1 MVGEELRAARLTRGL
16 TLEQLS
22 EATKIRTLV
31 IESMESGDFGPCG
44 GRAYARGQVRSLA
57 TVLGVDPDGLVDQFD
72 AEFPPDAE

>member
-1 MVGEELRAARLTRGL
+1 MVGEELRAARLARGL

-31 IESMESGDFGPCG
+31 IESMEAGDFDPCG

-57 TVLGVDPDGLVDQFD
+57 TVLGVDPDDFVDQFD

>member
-1 MVGEELRAARLTRGL
+1 MVGEELRAARVARGL
-16 TLEQLS
+16 TLEQVS

-57 TVLGVDPDGLVDQFD
+57 TVLGIDPDRIVDLFD
-72 AEFPPDAE
+72 AEVPSEPE